1 MGVGNTPNELTG
13 SPFEGVAP
21 TAGRGR
27 ARGPAGAAL
36 LVSVGTSCSGGS
48 PSVLDPAGAQASRID
63 GLWWLMLWIS
73 AAVAL
78 AVFGLMV
85 AAIVRRRRRGLEID
99 HAEPRWGDPFV
110 VVAGVVLPVLILT
123 GVFVASVRDL
133 NAIQGGDPRL
143 TVDVIGHVWWWEG
156 RYPGGAVV
164 ANELHIPVGQTVAFR
179 LTTADVIHSF
189 WVPQLAQKL
198 DMIPGRANT
207 LLVRAD
213 EPGTYRGQCAEF
225 CGLQHAHMALSVV
238 AEPPAEFAAWLRRQ
252 AEPAA
257 TPEGRSAAGLQVFL
271 GSSCAGCHTIRGTEA
286 AGTLGPDLTHIA
298 SRETIAARTLTNTHE
313 NLRAWIADPQ
323 AFKPG
328 AVMPP
333 TELSSEELRSIVQYL
348 EGLT

>member
-1 MGVGNTPNELTG
+1 LTG

-27 ARGPAGAAL
+27 GRGTAGAAL
-36 LVSVGTSCSGGS
+36 LVAVGASCSGGS
-48 PSVLDPAGAQASRID
+48 PSVLDPAGDQASRID

-73 AAVAL
+73 VAVAL
-78 AVFGLMV
+78 VVVGMMGAAVL
-85 AAIVRRRRRGLEID
+85 RRRRRGLEVD

-110 VVAGVVLPVLILT
+110 VIAGVVVPILILT
-123 GVFVASVRDL
+123 GVFAVSVRDL

-189 WVPQLAQKL
+189 WVPRLAQKL
-198 DMIPGRANT
+198 DMIPGRTNT
-207 LLVRAD
+207 LLLRAD
-213 EPGTYRGQCAEF
+213 RPGTFRGQCAEF

-238 AEPPAEFAAWLRRQ
+238 ADPPEVFATWLEGQ
-252 AEPAA
+252 AGPAA
-257 TPEGRSAAGLQVFL
+257 STGDGLDIFL
-271 GSSCAGCHTIRGTEA
+271 DSSCAGCHTIRGTEA

-298 SRETIAARTLTNTHE
+298 SRETIAARTLKNTHE
-313 NLRAWIADPQ
+313 NLRAWVADPQ

-333 TELSSEELRSIVQYL
+333 TELSSEELRSLVDYL
-348 EGLT
+348 ERLT